1 MPLFCDL
8 RKSLDLALQLE
19 KMLQISLA
27 VLGTMLKKEPALAD
41 DFTVLIAE
49 FYNQYVGQMAHLQM
63 MIQGLT
69 EEIKIFG
76 EKGMEKQLVF
86 MEEEDDGS

>member
-1 MPLFCDL
+1 MPILCDL

-27 VLGTMLKKEPALAD
+27 VLGTMIRDEPDLSD
-41 DFTVLIAE
+41 DFTFLVAQL
-49 FYNQYVGQMAHLQM
+49 YNQDVGQMGYLQI

-86 MEEEDDGS
+86 TEEEDDGS